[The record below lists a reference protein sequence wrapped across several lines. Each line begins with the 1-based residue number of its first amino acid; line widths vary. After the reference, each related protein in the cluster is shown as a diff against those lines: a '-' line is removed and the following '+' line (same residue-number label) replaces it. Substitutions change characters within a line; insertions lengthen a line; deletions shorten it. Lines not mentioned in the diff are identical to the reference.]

1 MLISHFKS
9 LRDEVKFDAYYEN
22 ILQQSTNVT
31 DEPVL
36 PRYRKRPRRLDDGV
50 QPHCYQTPKDRYRH
64 LYFEALELASGEVE
78 RRFKQSD
85 FLIIENLESLLINSA
100 NGENVAP
107 SESLFN
113 YLEGDVDKDRFI
125 TQLTFQI

>member
-1 MLISHFKS
+1 MK
-9 LRDEVKFDAYYEN
+9 
-22 ILQQSTNVT
+22 QSKLLT
-31 DEPVL
+31 
-36 PRYRKRPRRLDDGV
+36 
-50 QPHCYQTPKDRYRH
+50 
-64 LYFEALELASGEVE
+64 SGEVE

-125 TQLTFQI
+125 TQLTDMMEDSICP